1 MYYCIW
7 QMNVAVYQ
15 NLHVK
20 NITKDIL
27 TLIYLFW
34 KDYAIRRVF
43 HARNGVKSDQK
54 RWIARGGEK

>member
-1 MYYCIW
+1 MCQTIVGKEYILLDLDSRAILRMYYCIW

-27 TLIYLFW
+27 TL
-34 KDYAIRRVF
+34 
-43 HARNGVKSDQK
+43 
-54 RWIARGGEK
+54 